1 MKTSKVL
8 EIMINEQECVMRQ
21 DTPDCCR
28 DECGCQCCDLLL
40 DTDEVIE
47 AYNEVIKLL
56 KRQLHIADVFADAQE
71 EIKEAINAE
80 TQ

>member
-1 MKTSKVL
+1 MTNSRAI

-28 DECGCQCCDLLL
+28 DECGCQCCDLIL
-40 DTDEVIE
+40 DTDEVIA
-47 AYNEVIKLL
+47 AYDHVIKLL
-56 KRQLHIADVFADAQE
+56 RRQAHIAEVFADAQA